1 MYHFQFMGSSRQV
14 TLLSPFEERECFQMG
29 VLNFKQKIKEKQT
42 SFRHLPD
49 LKSEQHEQNKFLTSA
64 ACVVEIFKM

>member
-1 MYHFQFMGSSRQV
+1 
-14 TLLSPFEERECFQMG
+14 MG